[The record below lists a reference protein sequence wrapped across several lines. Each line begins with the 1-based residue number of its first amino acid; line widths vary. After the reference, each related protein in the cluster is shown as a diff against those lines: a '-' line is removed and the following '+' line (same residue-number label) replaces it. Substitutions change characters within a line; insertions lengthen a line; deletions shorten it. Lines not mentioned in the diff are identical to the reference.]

1 MEIFNYQFMQ
11 NAAIAGLIV
20 GVLCSVLSVFIV
32 LKRMAFIGQGIAHA
46 AFGGIAIGILLNLD
60 ILASAAAFC
69 VIVAILIGI
78 VSQKGNISEDSS
90 IGLFLTTS
98 MALGVILIN
107 LRRGYTP
114 EIFSY
119 LFGNILMVS
128 VNDVQ
133 IISVLG
139 VLVLG
144 FIIYYYKP
152 LQFFTFDE
160 ESAKVANVPVNFLY
174 YMLLV
179 ILALVIVM
187 SVQVVGIILVSALLI
202 IPATVSLLIGR
213 RFLQVTIIAV
223 LTGIISTMS
232 GLFASYYIR
241 IPTGPAIVAVL
252 FLIFVIVLMIK
263 KIEQR
268 IKTG

>member
-1 MEIFNYQFMQ
+1 MEIFRYQFMQ
-11 NAAIAGLIV
+11 NAAVTGLII
-20 GVLCSVLSVFIV
+20 GVLCSVLSVFVV
-32 LKRMAFIGQGIAHA
+32 LRRMAFIGQGIAHA
-46 AFGGIAIGILLNLD
+46 AFGGIAIGILLNFD
-60 ILASAAAFC
+60 ILISAAVFC
-69 VIVAILIGI
+69 IIIAVLIGI
-78 VSQKGNISEDSS
+78 VSRKGNIAEDSS

-119 LFGNILMVS
+119 LFGNILTVS
-128 VNDVQ
+128 LNDVY

-139 VLVLG
+139 ALVLG
-144 FIIYYYKP
+144 FIIYYHKP

-160 ESAKVANVPVNFLY
+160 ESAKVANVPVDYLY
-174 YMLLV
+174 YMLLT

-202 IPATVSLLIGR
+202 IPATVSLLAGR
-213 RFLQVTIIAV
+213 RFLQVTVIAV
-223 LTGIISTMS
+223 VVGVTSTMS
-232 GLFASYYIR
+232 GLFMSYYMR

-252 FLIFVIVLMIK
+252 FIIFIIVLTVK
-263 KIEQR
+263 KIR
-268 IKTG
+268 YHIKSD